1 MNLQASFLS
10 KSSLLSHFSTSVLI
24 VIPPKLQKVCN
35 IITTIS
41 LKNISLKNN
50 ISFPM

>member
-24 VIPPKLQKVCN
+24 VIPPKLQKSVQYYHN
-35 IITTIS
+35 YITQ
-41 LKNISLKNN
+41 KHFFKE
-50 ISFPM
+50 